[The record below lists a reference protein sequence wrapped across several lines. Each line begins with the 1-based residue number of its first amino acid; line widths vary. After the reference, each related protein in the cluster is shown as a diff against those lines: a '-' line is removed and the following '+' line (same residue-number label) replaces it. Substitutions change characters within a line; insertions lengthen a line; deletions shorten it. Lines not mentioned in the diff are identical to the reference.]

1 MVRYRRASCSFHS
14 FDTSIVVPHSPRR
27 SCPTFSLFTDLH
39 RERIHHSLF
48 GDMGIVAAP
57 EETFEHHMVEEE
69 LNLQLN
75 LLSQEMPEPYLFPEE
90 DVPELPHLKDGRP
103 TAAESVKHVHNGYD
117 EIAKHEKEVHMVEEL
132 AEEGVLES
140 LAFCGI
146 LALAIM
152 APQVLF
158 N

>member
-1 MVRYRRASCSFHS
+1 
-14 FDTSIVVPHSPRR
+14 
-27 SCPTFSLFTDLH
+27 
-39 RERIHHSLF
+39 
-48 GDMGIVAAP
+48 MGIVAAP

-69 LNLQLN
+69 LNLQLS
-75 LLSQEMPEPYLFPEE
+75 LLSQEMPEPHLFPKE
-90 DVPELPHLKDGRP
+90 DVAELPHLKDGP
-103 TAAESVKHVHNGYD
+103 TESVKHVNNGYD
-117 EIAKHEKEVHMVEEL
+117 EIAKHEKEVHVLEEL

-152 APQVLF
+152 APKILF

>member
-1 MVRYRRASCSFHS
+1 
-14 FDTSIVVPHSPRR
+14 
-27 SCPTFSLFTDLH
+27 
-39 RERIHHSLF
+39 
-48 GDMGIVAAP
+48 MGIAAP
-57 EETFEHHMVEEE
+57 EETFEHHLLEEE

-75 LLSQEMPEPYLFPEE
+75 LLSDQMPEAHLFPEE
-90 DVPELPHLKDGRP
+90 DVAELPHLKDGP
-103 TAAESVKHVHNGYD
+103 TESAKHDVTKGY
-117 EIAKHEKEVHMVEEL
+117 EEFVKHEKEVHMFEEL
-132 AEEGVLES
+132 AEEGVVES

>member
-1 MVRYRRASCSFHS
+1 
-14 FDTSIVVPHSPRR
+14 
-27 SCPTFSLFTDLH
+27 LH

-48 GDMGIVAAP
+48 GDMSLGIIAAP

-75 LLSQEMPEPYLFPEE
+75 LLSEQMPDAYLFPKE
-90 DVPELPHLKDGRP
+90 DVAELPHLKDAP
-103 TAAESVKHVHNGYD
+103 TASAKNVNKGYE
-117 EIAKHEKEVHMVEEL
+117 EIVKHEKEVHMFEEL

-140 LAFCGI
+140 LAVCGI

-152 APQVLF
+152 APKVLF